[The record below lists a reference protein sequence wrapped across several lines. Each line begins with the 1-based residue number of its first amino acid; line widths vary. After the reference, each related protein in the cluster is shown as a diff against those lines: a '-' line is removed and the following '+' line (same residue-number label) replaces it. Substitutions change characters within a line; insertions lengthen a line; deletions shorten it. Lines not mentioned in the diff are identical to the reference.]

1 MSLLKKALPVSLFAL
16 CLLVLVS
23 IRSIGTAPA
32 IAQVPVSDHDRVYT
46 ADQTSNTISVINPEN
61 NTLLGR
67 ISLGNPRP
75 NVLSPLYRGE
85 LNVHGL
91 GFSPDRRTLAAIST
105 GSNAVTLIDTATN
118 AIKGTV
124 YTGRSPHEG
133 FFTPN
138 GRQLWVAIRGED
150 YISVIDP
157 QSMREVRQVKVA
169 KGPGMI
175 VFSPNGRLAYVCS
188 SFTAE
193 LDVVDTRSYQVKKR
207 ISVVSPFSP
216 NIAITSDGREV
227 WFTHKDVGKVSI
239 VDTQSLT
246 VKRVLDTG
254 PITNHVNFA
263 NNNQG
268 NFAYVTV
275 GGLNQVK
282 VYKRDVSPQLVATIP
297 VGELPHGVWSSG
309 DGTRIYVGLENGD
322 AVDVIDTATQKRVAR
337 VPVGYVPQA
346 LVYVPNAVPKGE
358 GKANLLPPT
367 QMPTL
372 NIRFKSSKADKAVGH
387 VTIRALGEVDGL
399 EVMVRDLTPN
409 QEYGLYLVNSDSGTA
424 RAAPSSEMITALRT
438 DVKGNGM
445 GQATGTLR
453 EQLRNSTLT
462 GGTRQQLA
470 IAPRN
475 AQNPAEAAVLVAALD
490 SCC

>member
-1 MSLLKKALPVSLFAL
+1 MSLLKKVLPVALLTL
-16 CLLVLVS
+16 CLLTLS
-23 IRSIGTAPA
+23 SIGSIKIPA
-32 IAQVPVSDHDRVYT
+32 VAQMPVSSRDRVYT
-46 ADQTSNTISVINPEN
+46 ADQNSNTISVINPED

-91 GFSPDRRTLAAIST
+91 GFSPDHRTLAAIST
-105 GSNAVTLIDTATN
+105 GSNAVTLIDPATN

-157 QSMREVRQVKVA
+157 QAMREVRQVKVA

-175 VFSPNGRLAYVCS
+175 MFSPDGRLAYVCS

-193 LDVVDTRSYQVKKR
+193 LDVVDTRSYQVTKR
-207 ISVVSPFSP
+207 LKVVSPFSP
-216 NIAITSDGREV
+216 NIAITPDGHEV
-227 WFTHKDVGKVSI
+227 WFTHKDVGKVSV

-246 VKRVLDTG
+246 VKMVLDTG
-254 PITNHVNFA
+254 PVTNHVNFVD
-263 NNNQG
+263 NSQG
-268 NFAYVTV
+268 KFAYVTV

-282 VYKRDVSPQLVATIP
+282 VYRRGVLPQLVASIP
-297 VGELPHGVWSSG
+297 VGELPHGLWPSG

-322 AVDVIDTATQKRVAR
+322 AVDVIDTMTQKRIDR
-337 VPVGYVPQA
+337 VPVGYAPQA
-346 LVYVPNAVPKGE
+346 LVYVPNAVPTGKGKE
-358 GKANLLPPT
+358 NLQPPT
-367 QMPTL
+367 QIPTL
-372 NIRFKSSKADKAVGH
+372 NIGFKSQEDKAVGH

-399 EVMVRDLTPN
+399 EVIVRGLTPN
-409 QEYGLYLVNSDSGTA
+409 QEYGLYLVEQGAETGTS
-424 RAAPSSEMITALRT
+424 RSPEIITTLRT
-438 DVKGNGM
+438 DERGNGM

-453 EQLRNSTLT
+453 ERLRSSARE
-462 GGTRQQLA
+462 GGKRQQLA

-475 AQNPAEAAVLVAALD
+475 AQDPISAAVLVESSD
-490 SCC
+490 SCCG